1 MLRRVNLMFVAA
13 SLAAP
18 ALADEPLTLPLWE
31 HGSPGFESRKDEKEV
46 RDKQS
51 RETGEY
57 RTTNVHNPYVTV
69 FLPRK
74 ENSIGV
80 ALVIAPGGGHRE
92 LWVKHEGENLAQWLA
107 ERGIA
112 VAVLRYR
119 LGRERGS
126 PYKIDVHA
134 LQDGQRALRLMRSKA
149 ADWAINPQSV
159 GMMGFSAGGEVV
171 GMVCRAADRGD
182 PQATDPID
190 RQSAMANFHAL
201 IYSGPLGVAKQTVT
215 KENTPPAFLVVGDED
230 NAANVLVGYYQQLRQ
245 AKVSA
250 ELHVYAKAGHG
261 FGFRPYKQTGKAWE
275 SWPQRFV
282 EFLETE
288 GLLRK
293 K

>member
-1 MLRRVNLMFVAA
+1 
-13 SLAAP
+13 
-18 ALADEPLTLPLWE
+18 
-31 HGSPGFESRKDEKEV
+31 
-46 RDKQS
+46 
-51 RETGEY
+51 
-57 RTTNVHNPYVTV
+57 
-69 FLPRK
+69 
-74 ENSIGV
+74 
-80 ALVIAPGGGHRE
+80 
-92 LWVKHEGENLAQWLA
+92 
-107 ERGIA
+107 
-112 VAVLRYR
+112 
-119 LGRERGS
+119 
-126 PYKIDVHA
+126 
-134 LQDGQRALRLMRSKA
+134 MRSKA